1 MGSDIERVLGRVL
14 GDESGPTLICVGGVH
29 GNEPAGVLALQ
40 RVLDSLRGSRIPI
53 RGEFIALAGN
63 LRALEAGRRFLGLDL
78 NRAWDTDRIRKL
90 RSNGAGPCPDRGP
103 GPSPPSGHETC
114 PEDQELV
121 DLLDA
126 IEHAASEAR
135 GAVFVLDLHT
145 TSGARGLFTTVAD
158 TLPNR
163 RFAMAIPVPLILGL
177 EELVDGT
184 MLEYLGRRGFT
195 TAVME
200 GGQHEDP
207 QSVDQLE
214 AGLWLAI
221 VSAGL
226 AAESDVPLA
235 SESRKLLRRAAK
247 GLPRALEMR
256 HRYNIE
262 PGDDFRMRPGY
273 RNFDP
278 IRLGEVLAFDHN
290 GEVRAPSDSHILMPL
305 YQELGD
311 DGFFLVRPFSAMWLH
326 FSRVLRAMN
335 TDRFIHWL
343 PGVRRDTEIPGALV
357 ADKRV
362 ARWYALQLF
371 HLLGYRKHL
380 EEEGRLVVIK
390 REAQMLDGEG
400 A

>member
-1 MGSDIERVLGRVL
+1 VGIDIERVLGRIN
-14 GDESGPTLICVGGVH
+14 GGGPGSTLICVGGVH

-40 RVLDSLRGSRIPI
+40 RVLDSLSASSIHLRGD
-53 RGEFIALAGN
+53 FVALTGN
-63 LRALEAGRRFLGLDL
+63 RQALGAGRRFLGTDL
-78 NRAWDTDRIRKL
+78 NRAWETDRIRKL
-90 RSNGAGPCPDRGP
+90 RSNGGLGP
-103 GPSPPSGHETC
+103 C

-126 IEHAASEAR
+126 IEKVASEAR
-135 GAVFVLDLHT
+135 GEVFVLDLHT
-145 TSGARGLFTTVAD
+145 TSAAGGLFTTVAD

-207 QSVDQLE
+207 QSVDRLE

-221 VSAGL
+221 AAAGL
-226 AAESDVPLA
+226 AAESDLPLA
-235 SESRKLLRRAAK
+235 AESRKVLRRAAK

-256 HRYNIE
+256 HRYHVE
-262 PGDDFRMRPGY
+262 PGDAFKMRPGY
-273 RNFDP
+273 RSFDP
-278 IRLGEVLAFDHN
+278 IYLGEVVAFDHN
-290 GEVRAPSDSHILMPL
+290 GEVRAPSNSRILMPL
-305 YQELGD
+305 YQEQGE
-311 DGFFLVRPFSAMWLH
+311 DGFFLVRPFSAAWLH
-326 FSRVLRAMN
+326 LSRILRAVGV
-335 TDRFIHWL
+335 DRILHWL
-343 PGVRRDTEIPGALV
+343 PGVRRDPDTPGALV
-357 ADKRV
+357 ADRNV

-380 EEEGRLVVIK
+380 EEKDRLVVIK
-390 REAQMLDGEG
+390 REYELFNGVG
-400 A
+400 